1 MRKGIDLIVKRART
15 TRHAQEDLK
24 ARWMW
29 NEATLDQWDK
39 EIADI
44 EGMQQTCSSARFIR
58 NSARAALDASL
69 QEIHR
74 RTMQFLAMARFHFRD
89 DPSKLEALNRLKCN
103 GDGRRSIA
111 REAMDIETAW
121 QEVGPEW
128 APTEVNAFA
137 SFQALRK
144 QCIELDAAYI
154 ASYSTWR
161 TQSELLSQK
170 AAALSDANVAWYGA
184 ATRIFPA
191 GTAEGEMI
199 RRSIPTR
206 SSPAVPAE
214 LPTAVPQPQS
224 QAVAAN

>member
-1 MRKGIDLIVKRART
+1 MRTGIDLIVKRAKT
-15 TRHAQEDLK
+15 TRHAQDDLK

-29 NEATLDQWDK
+29 SEANLDQWDK

-44 EGMQQTCSSARFIR
+44 EGLQIICSSARFAR

-69 QEIHR
+69 EEIHR
-74 RTMQFLAMARFHFRD
+74 RTMQFLAMAKFHFRD
-89 DPSKLEALNRLKCN
+89 DPSKLEAINRLKCD
-103 GDGRRSIA
+103 GAGRRGIA
-111 REAMDIETAW
+111 REAMDVETAW
-121 QEVGPEW
+121 QEAGPEW
-128 APTEVNAFA
+128 AATEVNTLA

-144 QCIELDAAYI
+144 QCLELDAAFI
-154 ASYSTWR
+154 AAYSTWR
-161 TQSELLSQK
+161 AQSELLSQK
-170 AAALSDANVAWYGA
+170 AAALSDANVAWYAA

-206 SSPAVPAE
+206 YSPAVPAE
-214 LPTAVPQPQS
+214 IPVAASQPQS